1 MDGASHRPPPPD
13 PSAYGN
19 CFGCAPGNMKGLR
32 LTFRHDEAGRISTD
46 VCLGRD
52 FESFPGIIHGG
63 IVATVLDEVLARAS
77 LHAHRLPSMTVGLRL
92 RYVKV
97 MRTGQPYVAVAEV
110 QSRDGELVR
119 LTGRLESATEGLI
132 AAADATF
139 MLLDPARMDAAR
151 QGLPE
156 ETLESFKRYMREVT

>member
-1 MDGASHRPPPPD
+1 MDPGPARAPPPD
-13 PSAYGN
+13 PAPYGN

-32 LTFRHDEAGRISTD
+32 LKFRHDEAGRIHTD

-63 IVATVLDEVLARAS
+63 IVATVMDEVLARAS
-77 LHAHRLPSMTVGLRL
+77 LHVHRVPAMTVGLRL

-97 MRTGQPYVAVAEV
+97 MKTGQPYVAVAEV

-119 LTGRLESATEGLI
+119 LSGRLESATDGLV

-139 MLLDPARMDAAR
+139 MLLDAERMEAAR
-151 QGLPE
+151 HGLPE

>member
-1 MDGASHRPPPPD
+1 MDGDSHRAPPPD
-13 PSAYGN
+13 PAAYGN
-19 CFGCAPGNMKGLR
+19 CFGCAPGNVRGLR
-32 LTFRHDEAGRISTD
+32 LTFRHDEVGRISTD
-46 VCLGRD
+46 VCLDRD

-77 LHAHRLPSMTVGLRL
+77 LHACRLPSMTVGLRL
-92 RYVKV
+92 RYVKST
-97 MRTGQPYVAVAEV
+97 RTGQPYVAIAEV
-110 QSRDGELVR
+110 QSRDGDLVR
-119 LTGRLESATEGLI
+119 LTGRLESETDGLV

-151 QGLPE
+151 LGLPE

>member
-1 MDGASHRPPPPD
+1 MDSGPARAPPPD

-19 CFGCAPGNMKGLR
+19 CFGCAPGNMRGLR

-46 VCLGRD
+46 VSLGRD

-77 LHAHRLPSMTVGLRL
+77 LHVHRLPSMTVGLRL

-97 MRTGQPYVAVAEV
+97 MKTGQPYVAVAEV
-110 QSRDGELVR
+110 VSRDGELVR
-119 LTGRLESATEGLI
+119 LQGRLESEKDGLV

-139 MLLDPARMDAAR
+139 MLLDPERLDAAR
-151 QGLPE
+151 HGLPE
-156 ETLESFKRYMREVT
+156 ETLDSFKRYMREVP